1 MNQISKTT
9 LPVER
14 IHVAVNTVRARL
26 TILGFNLAIITFQI
40 ANTRGLG
47 GGTRVEG
54 FETTVHLSTGLVLLI
69 GLALSIAA
77 MVVFTASSIFNREG
91 TCDSRM
97 LLTGDLLM
105 YLALAQTV
113 TGFFSSYERVL
124 DVWTLSMNAEIGA
137 LSVVRNGIVVVGAA
151 AWIMVA
157 YVGPT
162 VSLVR
167 SHHSLRLKI
176 FHSTAYLSILVYIS
190 HLWWAAQQIEG
201 RVIAADGL
209 LYKWFNALFAP
220 IYW

>member
-1 MNQISKTT
+1 MTI
-9 LPVER
+9 LPTER
-14 IHVAVNTVRARL
+14 VHVAVNTVRARL

-54 FETTVHLSTGLVLLI
+54 FESTVHLSTGVVLLI
-69 GLALSIAA
+69 GLALSIASI
-77 MVVFTASSIFNREG
+77 VVFTTSSIFNREG

-124 DVWTLSMNAEIGA
+124 DVWALSMNTEIGA
-137 LSVVRNGIVVVGAA
+137 LSVVRSGIVIVGSA

-167 SHHSLRLKI
+167 SHHSLPLKVPVFTSPLRLLRG
-176 FHSTAYLSILVYIS
+176 SSSVTTSPGLIL
-190 HLWWAAQQIEG
+190 
-201 RVIAADGL
+201 
-209 LYKWFNALFAP
+209 
-220 IYW
+220 

>member
-1 MNQISKTT
+1 MTI
-9 LPVER
+9 LPTER
-14 IHVAVNTVRARL
+14 VHVAVNTVRARL

-40 ANTRGLG
+40 GNTRGLG
-47 GGTRVEG
+47 GGTRLEG
-54 FETTVHLSTGLVLLI
+54 FETTVHLSTGVVLLI
-69 GLALSIAA
+69 GLALSIAS
-77 MVVFTASSIFNREG
+77 MVVFTTSSIFNREG

-124 DVWTLSMNAEIGA
+124 DVWVLSMNAEIGA
-137 LSVVRNGIVVVGAA
+137 LSVVRSGIVIVGSA
-151 AWIMVA
+151 AWILVT

-167 SHHSLRLKI
+167 SHHSLPLKVL
-176 FHSTAYLSILVYIS
+176 HSTAYLTLLACIS

-201 RVIAADGL
+201 RVIAVDGL
-209 LYKWFNALFAP
+209 FYQWFNAFFAP
-220 IYW
+220 FYW